1 MNQFILGNTGIDP
14 LIKTPNDR
22 VPARFGHLNKIVDAV
37 TALQEV
43 PPGSGIESVTGSAVD
58 NTDPLNPVVNIPT
71 GYLPLEGGTMD
82 SGATIDFVNGSKLK
96 QGTTNQEKGGNNGIS
111 FKCSLDY
118 ELKWEAG
125 RLYIMEQDGATI
137 RESLYNFNNIPS
149 VDDDAKSG
157 YTVGTRWKLDDGT
170 TYICT
175 QAGQGS
181 ADWVLEANNISG
193 TYTPTID
200 NTNNNA
206 IANVSGNAFYT
217 IINGLVTVTFDIH
230 IDFLVTTTSQFTF
243 DLPIPPVVPFSSG
256 DTKSIISSK
265 NYINNNLSIA
275 SYGNIANENI
285 KNEFTVLNTQ
295 SGLMEYTISIT
306 YFS

>member
-1 MNQFILGNTGIDP
+1 MFKKFFPKSPDPSVNTGAESANA
-14 LIKTPNDR
+14 K
-22 VPARFGHLNKIVDAV
+22 FGHLN
-37 TALQEV
+37 ALIEYINNV
-43 PPGSGIESVTGSAVD
+43 PPGSGIESVSGSAVD

-125 RLYIMEQDGATI
+125 RLYIMEQDGQTI

-157 YTVGTRWKLDDGT
+157 YTIGSRWKLDDGT

-175 QAGQGS
+175 NSGQGS
-181 ADWVLEANNISG
+181 AEWIQL
-193 TYTPTID
+193 
-200 NTNNNA
+200 
-206 IANVSGNAFYT
+206 SGNKEPEVVGDGQVSPTKSGWNYSVVGT
-217 IINGLVTVTFDIH
+217 TVTMSGD
-230 IDFLVTTTSQFTF
+230 LVLYNNGGSTGIENGFYPIIPSSSIGTTWTGFFTTSSTEPITMNFSNSSVFNFAGYSTTTNITVFLQYQ
-243 DLPIPPVVPFSSG
+243 L
-256 DTKSIISSK
+256 SK
-265 NYINNNLSIA
+265 
-275 SYGNIANENI
+275 
-285 KNEFTVLNTQ
+285 
-295 SGLMEYTISIT
+295 
-306 YFS
+306 